1 MQCIKKQM
9 RRITALRRRA
19 VLATAI
25 AAIFSATPLAHAFEI
40 DTGNPDVV
48 MRWDNTV
55 RYNLG
60 IRTQSQNSSI
70 IESPNFDDG
79 DRNFSNGSIVTN
91 RFDLLSEFDVVYQR
105 KFGARASLAA
115 WYDFAYKNLDD
126 TNTATANT
134 LVDGLPVAGAL
145 SPYTSRYS
153 KGFSYEWLDAFVF
166 ANFDVADMPTNVK
179 AGQHTVFWG
188 DSLLLGGA
196 IHSVSY
202 SQYPL
207 DLQKGFMTPGS
218 EAKELFRPRGGITL
232 QTQPTPELSLAGQ

>member
-91 RFDLLSEFDVVYQR
+91 RFDLLSEFDFVWQKKYGFRV
-105 KFGARASLAA
+105 SAA
-115 WYDFAYKNLDD
+115 GWGDAAYNNLD
-126 TNTATANT
+126 NT
-134 LVDGLPVAGAL
+134 
-145 SPYTSRYS
+145 S
-153 KGFSYEWLDAFVF
+153 
-166 ANFDVADMPTNVK
+166 
-179 AGQHTVFWG
+179 
-188 DSLLLGGA
+188 
-196 IHSVSY
+196 
-202 SQYPL
+202 
-207 DLQKGFMTPGS
+207 
-218 EAKELFRPRGGITL
+218 
-232 QTQPTPELSLAGQ
+232 

>member
-1 MQCIKKQM
+1 MYPS
-9 RRITALRRRA
+9 RRA
-19 VLATAI
+19 LGIAVAAALA
-25 AAIFSATPLAHAFEI
+25 AAAPAHAFEI

-134 LVDGLPVAGAL
+134 LVWLWIGLGQVCLIGWGRRRFSSQGPTHSDPGTARPV
-145 SPYTSRYS
+145 
-153 KGFSYEWLDAFVF
+153 
-166 ANFDVADMPTNVK
+166 
-179 AGQHTVFWG
+179 
-188 DSLLLGGA
+188 
-196 IHSVSY
+196 VS
-202 SQYPL
+202 
-207 DLQKGFMTPGS
+207 
-218 EAKELFRPRGGITL
+218 
-232 QTQPTPELSLAGQ
+232 